1 MKLFLVQGGFELGRE
16 VIGSLEGFQE
26 EGVPELRDD
35 VQLTST
41 RGEGRQSWQ
50 KTQLVQRL

>member
-1 MKLFLVQGGFELGRE
+1 M
-16 VIGSLEGFQE
+16 
-26 EGVPELRDD
+26 PELKDD

-50 KTQLVQRL
+50 KTQLVQRLGGRAEPSVWGSRKEALAGAG